1 MEAKR
6 MAVMR
11 GEVLDKAKSIV
22 NGDREKSYGKPEDN
36 FKRIGQMWGAYL
48 GSAMKRKLTPSDVA
62 AMMALLKI
70 ARIAS
75 GNYSEDSW
83 IDLAGYAACGG
94 ELASFEIEDEE
105 DS

>member
-1 MEAKR
+1 MDKG
-6 MAVMR
+6 MATLR
-11 GEVLDKAKSIV
+11 KTILDRANSIV

-36 FKRIGQMWGAYL
+36 FRRIGMMWNAYL
-48 GSAMKRKLTPSDVA
+48 GSAINRPLAPSDVA
-62 AMMALLKI
+62 AMMALLKL

-94 ELASFEIEDEE
+94 ELASFEHEDKE
-105 DS
+105 DG

>member
-1 MEAKR
+1 MDKN
-6 MAVMR
+6 MATLR
-11 GEVLDKAKSIV
+11 KTILDRANSLV
-22 NGDREKSYGKPEDN
+22 NGDREKSYGRPEDN
-36 FKRIGQMWGAYL
+36 FRRIGMMWNAYL
-48 GSAMKRKLTPSDVA
+48 GAAMNPPQAPSDVA
-62 AMMALLKI
+62 PMMALLKI

-94 ELASFEIEDEE
+94 ELASFEHEDTE